1 MIQKLHNCIFFAYQ
15 TPDIEKMLIFGNRV
29 WTTQR
34 YFPKILEAYKNDI
47 AKLYDAEFLE
57 LPAENGEVDINNWVS
72 DITKGKISNIIGK
85 CILGSLGTPV
95 IQATGRMVFKDDLRL
110 RSPGEVF
117 CNILNI
123 RTSSLVT
130 AV

>member
-1 MIQKLHNCIFFAYQ
+1 
-15 TPDIEKMLIFGNRV
+15 MLIFGNRV

-57 LPAENGEVDINNWVS
+57 LPAENGEDDINKWVS

-85 CILGSLGTPV
+85 LLFSISLHSALMRNLMKVWKT
-95 IQATGRMVFKDDLRL
+95 
-110 RSPGEVF
+110 
-117 CNILNI
+117 
-123 RTSSLVT
+123 
-130 AV
+130 